1 MFLGVPYNIACY
13 ATLLHI
19 LAKATGCVPTT
30 LYHTVGN
37 AHIYS
42 NHRSLVDEQL
52 TREPYDSPKLILHGD
67 FSDIN
72 KITKDQ
78 FELVGYKH
86 HPALRG
92 KVAV

>member
-13 ATLLHI
+13 STLLMI
-19 LAKATGCVPTT
+19 LAKATGCDPRT

-37 AHIYS
+37 AHVYD
-42 NHRSLVDEQL
+42 NHAILVSQQL
-52 TREPYDSPKLILHGD
+52 DRKPYNSPKLILKGD

-78 FELVGYKH
+78 FELVGYEH